1 MKVAITGG
9 YGLVGA
15 ALAKLL
21 RAQGH
26 EAVQLSR
33 RSGADVAERDSL
45 AKAMQGCDAVAHCAG
60 INREIGAQTY
70 DAVHVRGTRNV
81 VEAAKLAGA
90 RHISLV
96 SFLRARPGTGWPYHE
111 TKWQAEEIVRESGIP
126 YTILKAGVIFGAGY
140 HMLDHLKR
148 ALLTFPV
155 FAFVGMKDGDV
166 APAHVDDVARI
177 LAAAPVDE
185 RLHNRSFAVIGP
197 EILPLPDAVRR
208 VAAVLG
214 KRRLYFRLPV
224 FAHYPIAWLAERL
237 MKEPMASIA
246 QVRILSEGVAEH
258 AGQADELPDDLKPAT
273 PFNEASIRYGLP
285 AAGRYGLRD
294 LRCCRSRARKQ
305 AAGV

>member
-1 MKVAITGG
+1 
-9 YGLVGA
+9 LVGK

-21 RAQGH
+21 RAQGY

-33 RSGADVAERDSL
+33 RTGADIADAASL
-45 AKAMQGCDAVAHCAG
+45 RAAFEGCDAVAHCAG

-81 VEAAKLAGA
+81 VEAAKQAGV

-96 SFLRARPGTGWPYHE
+96 SFLRARPDTGWPYHE
-111 TKWQAEEIVRESGIP
+111 TKWQAEEIVRDSGIA
-126 YTILKAGVIFGAGY
+126 YTILKAGVIFGPGD

-155 FAFVGMKDGDV
+155 FAFVGMKDRDV

-177 LAAAPVDE
+177 LAAAPGDS
-185 RLHNRSFAVIGP
+185 RLHDRTFAVIGP
-197 EILPLPDAVRR
+197 EAMPLADAVRR

-214 KRRLYFRLPV
+214 KRRLFIRLPV
-224 FAHYPIAWLAERL
+224 FAHLPIAWLAERV
-237 MKEPMASIA
+237 MKEPMASLA
-246 QVRILSEGVAEH
+246 QVRILNEGVVEATGEAE
-258 AGQADELPDDLKPAT
+258 ELPDELRPQT
-273 PFNEASIRYGLP
+273 PFSQAAILAGLP

-294 LRCCRSRARKQ
+294 LRCC
-305 AAGV
+305 AGC